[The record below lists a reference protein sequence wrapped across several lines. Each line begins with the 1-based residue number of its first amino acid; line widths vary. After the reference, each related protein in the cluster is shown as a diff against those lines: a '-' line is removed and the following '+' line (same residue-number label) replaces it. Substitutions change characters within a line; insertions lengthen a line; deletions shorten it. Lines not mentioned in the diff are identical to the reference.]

1 MIKSKNISYS
11 IVFLLFSL
19 IQLKANAQEFHK
31 DSLNQVYLDSYID
44 KIILYGNYDAE
55 GVKESS
61 VFRHNY
67 NRSIADYSFDT
78 TILMSQIEKFNDI
91 EIIALFGSWCPDSQR
106 EVPRFLEI
114 LKIVDYP
121 MDMLTILAVD
131 RNKVIDGIDVSKYDL
146 KFVPTFIIIKD
157 GKELG
162 RIIEEPKVSLESD
175 LVEILYQAK

>member
-1 MIKSKNISYS
+1 MINSKNIIYS
-11 IVFLLFSL
+11 LVILVFSIF
-19 IQLKANAQEFHK
+19 QLKANAQEFQK
-31 DSLNQVYLDSYID
+31 ESLNQVYLDSYID

-67 NRSIADYSFDT
+67 KRSVTNYAFDT
-78 TILMSQIEKFNDI
+78 TLLLSQIEKFNDI
-91 EIIALFGSWCPDSQR
+91 DIVILFGSWCPDSQR

-131 RNKVIDGIDVSKYDL
+131 RNKVINGIDVSKYDL
-146 KFVPTFIIIKD
+146 KFVPTFIIMKD

-162 RIIEEPKVSLESD
+162 RIIEEPKVSLGSD
-175 LVEILYQAK
+175 LMEILYKAE

>member
-1 MIKSKNISYS
+1 MINSKNIIYS
-11 IVFLLFSL
+11 LVILVFSIF
-19 IQLKANAQEFHK
+19 QLKANAQEFQK
-31 DSLNQVYLDSYID
+31 ESLNQVYLDSYID
-44 KIILYGNYDAE
+44 KIILYGNFDAE

-61 VFRHNY
+61 VFKHNY
-67 NRSIADYSFDT
+67 NRSIADYTFDT
-78 TILMSQIEKFNDI
+78 TLLLSQIEKFNDI
-91 EIIALFGSWCPDSQR
+91 DIIILFGSWCSDSQR

-131 RNKVIDGIDVSKYDL
+131 RNKVIDGIDVSIYDL
-146 KFVPTFIIIKD
+146 KFVPTFIIMKD

-175 LVEILYQAK
+175 LIEILFKAE